1 LPAADVEG
9 IGARLEA
16 LIQNVDRLKPESEAE
31 PPAQAVA
38 APKPG
43 PADTLAR
50 LSREIWEE
58 FKGLV
63 RIRRLDHP
71 DLPLLTPSQTYFLR
85 ENLKLRLLA
94 ARLALLQRDEAG
106 FRADLGAARGWTE
119 RYFNRQDAGSKA
131 FAASLDELLRAAG
144 GPEGRRHRSQPQGVA
159 HPCGHCVLASRK
171 ENWARMMRIALWL
184 LALFAIA
191 VAFTLTA
198 RLDQGY
204 VIVVYPPWRLELSFM
219 LALLLLAG
227 LMALAYA
234 ALRLGGIALNLSG
247 DLRAW
252 REKRRRDKADGLL
265 LDALRAHLDGDGERA
280 RQLAAKAGENCLA
293 PDLARRLTGGA
304 RPAAAV
310 PAPNSTPNSLPESRV
325 ESHARIYRRIQ

>member
-1 LPAADVEG
+1 
-9 IGARLEA
+9 
-16 LIQNVDRLKPESEAE
+16 
-31 PPAQAVA
+31 
-38 APKPG
+38 
-43 PADTLAR
+43 
-50 LSREIWEE
+50 
-58 FKGLV
+58 
-63 RIRRLDHP
+63 
-71 DLPLLTPSQTYFLR
+71 
-85 ENLKLRLLA
+85 
-94 ARLALLQRDEAG
+94 
-106 FRADLGAARGWTE
+106 
-119 RYFNRQDAGSKA
+119 
-131 FAASLDELLRAAG
+131 
-144 GPEGRRHRSQPQGVA
+144 
-159 HPCGHCVLASRK
+159 
-171 ENWARMMRIALWL
+171 MRIALWL

-293 PDLARRLTGGA
+293 PDLARRLTESTKT
-304 RPAAAV
+304 AAVAV
-310 PAPNSTPNSLPESRV
+310 PAPNSTPNSLPDSPPD
-325 ESHARIYRRIQ
+325 SPPDS